1 MNRHSLAVFL
11 PLLPALAS
19 GVPAGAAETPR
30 LTLDLIAV
38 PLPALRHAFC
48 SWLAMIGENME
59 DIAQWLV
66 HASPMTT
73 RKYYAHLTP
82 NGRANVEA
90 NRRLA
95 YTIRSLLFSKAL
107 GENKKARA

>member
-66 HASPMTT
+66 HASP
-73 RKYYAHLTP
+73 
-82 NGRANVEA
+82 
-90 NRRLA
+90 
-95 YTIRSLLFSKAL
+95 
-107 GENKKARA
+107 

>member
-1 MNRHSLAVFL
+1 MNIHSPFLFSVLLLAVVSAF
-11 PLLPALAS
+11 ALS
-19 GVPAGAAETPR
+19 SPAGAAE
-30 LTLDLIAV
+30 
-38 PLPALRHAFC
+38 PLRATIELNAAP
-48 SWLAMIGENME
+48 LAS
-59 DIAQWLV
+59 A
-66 HASPMTT
+66 
-73 RKYYAHLTP
+73 LTP